1 MDGRRAALA
10 FAECSLARSFHRPA
24 LQKEHRRTPDFFRN
38 NSQHGC
44 SARDAGIDTP
54 SISDAHG
61 FFISAERLALRDA
74 AAFGGAL
81 LSAGLR
87 GNYTVK
93 NFGKYFLASTAVIA
107 LGGVAHA
114 ADLPVYT
121 KAPASLAPA
130 SCTNAEQFI
139 TTDCLLSYYGI
150 TVYGTV
156 DIGGGYE
163 SHGTPFNSSIIT
175 GVEEL
180 LQKNS
185 NKPQWLLTPN
195 GMAQSNIG
203 IKGNESIAPGL
214 NFVFD
219 LNFGFDPY
227 SMTAANGP
235 NSLLQNNGVP
245 LATQSSNADSSRAG
259 QFYNSVGYAGLS
271 STTYGT
277 LTVGRQNSLE
287 LDGVNA
293 YDPMGGSYAF
303 SVIGWQGT
311 ADGGGDTEDA
321 RISTSVKY
329 RADVGDNWF
338 RIGAMTQIGGYD
350 NNNATQG
357 EYGFQVGKDFD
368 LGASGKLSLDG
379 IWTYDKG
386 AVKSTALAA
395 GSAAYAADPYTLG
408 ATISDDQ
415 SVMLLA
421 KYTYQK
427 LKLYGGYEFISMA
440 NPSSPLTSGFTDVAG
455 IPVLFSNISQASFVN
470 DEHLQIMWTGARYAF
485 TSTLDAGVAY
495 YHYDQNSYGKTFCT
509 NTSAS
514 TCAGTLDAVSIN
526 VDWQFAKKFD
536 AYAGVMY
543 SQVHNGLANGYLYT
557 NNWAPTAGLRFRF

>member
-1 MDGRRAALA
+1 MNGRRATLEL
-10 FAECSLARSFHRPA
+10 AECGLAHRFHR
-24 LQKEHRRTPDFFRN
+24 QRCRKYDQSKPDFFRN
-38 NSQHGC
+38 NSQHAC
-44 SARDAGIDTP
+44 SARDTGID
-54 SISDAHG
+54 ILFFKDAHE
-61 FFISAERLALRDA
+61 FFTGVEQRALRDA
-74 AAFGGAL
+74 AAFGRA
-81 LSAGLR
+81 STER
-87 GNYTVK
+87 GTRRGYTVK
-93 NFGKYFLASTAVIA
+93 NFGKIFLASTATIA
-107 LGGVAHA
+107 LCGAAHA

-121 KAPASLAPA
+121 KAAAQPLAAPA
-130 SCTNAEQFI
+130 ACSSAEQFI
-139 TTDCLLSYYGI
+139 STDCVLSYYGI

-180 LQKNS
+180 VQKNS

-195 GMAQSNIG
+195 GLSQSNIG

-219 LNFGFDPY
+219 VNFGFDPY

-235 NSLLQNNGVP
+235 NSLLENNGVP
-245 LATQSSNADSSRAG
+245 LASQSSNADSSRAG
-259 QFYNSVGYAGLS
+259 QFYNSVGYAGLTS
-271 STTYGT
+271 QTYGT
-277 LTVGRQNSLE
+277 LTIGRQNSLE

-311 ADGGGDTEDA
+311 AVGGGDTEDA

-338 RIGAMTQIGGYD
+338 RVGAMAQIGGYEE
-350 NNNATQG
+350 NNATQG
-357 EYGFQVGKDFD
+357 EYGFQIGKDFD
-368 LGASGKLSLDG
+368 LGAAGRFSLDG
-379 IWTYDKG
+379 IWTNDKG

-395 GSAAYAADPYTLG
+395 GPAAANPDTLG

-421 KYTYQK
+421 KYSYHQ
-427 LKLYGGYEFISMA
+427 LKLFGGYEFITFA
-440 NPSSPLTSGFTDVAG
+440 NPSSPLTSGFTDIAG
-455 IPVLFSNISQASFVN
+455 IPVLFGNISQTSFVN

-485 TSTLDAGVAY
+485 TSTLDAGIAY

-509 NTSAS
+509 NASAS
-514 TCAGTLDAVSIN
+514 TCAGTLDAVSLN

-536 AYAGVMY
+536 AYAGIMF

-557 NNWAPTAGLRFRF
+557 NNIAPTAGLRFRF